1 MKEAKST
8 KVMEVIF
15 SNCCGLDVH
24 KKSVYACVRKYVGRG
39 RVQQETREFT
49 TMTRD
54 LLALSQWLTN
64 EGVTHVAM
72 ESTGV
77 FWKPVYNILEDS
89 FTLFLV
95 NAKHVKNVP
104 GRKTD
109 VKDCRWLAQLM
120 QCGLLRPS
128 LVPDRTRRELRD
140 LTRHRTKLVGER
152 ATIVNRI
159 HKTLEDTNIK
169 LASVATD
176 IMGKSGKDMI
186 RALISGK
193 TNAQEI
199 AELARR
205 GLRRKIPELC
215 LALEG
220 HLTDHHKFVLT
231 QLMDHLDYLE
241 AQIGTFSERIEEMMR
256 PFEQDIDCLCS
267 MPGFDRRNAENV
279 LAETGFDMSRFASD
293 HHLSKWAGVAPGNNE
308 SAGKR
313 KSSKTTPG
321 SNWLRVALVQAAWA
335 ASRKKSSYFHA
346 QFGRITAR
354 RGKKRAIM
362 AVAHSLLVTIYHMLK
377 NKTKFKDLGH
387 DYFDRLNS
395 KKLIKYHTKRLE
407 SLGFE
412 ITLKPKECAA

>member
-1 MKEAKST
+1 MN
-8 KVMEVIF
+8 VMDVIF

-24 KKSVYACVRKYVGRG
+24 KKSVHACVRKYVGKG
-39 RVQQETREFT
+39 KVHQEIRQFT

-54 LLALSQWLTN
+54 LIALCDWLK
-64 EGVTHVAM
+64 EKEVTHVAM

-77 FWKPVYNILEDS
+77 FWKPIYNILEDS
-89 FTLFLV
+89 FTLLLV

-109 VKDCRWLAQLM
+109 VKDCQWLAQLM
-120 QCGLLRPS
+120 QCGLLKPS
-128 LVPDRTRRELRD
+128 LVPDRMRRELRD
-140 LTRHRTKLVGER
+140 LTRHRSKLVGER
-152 ATIVNRI
+152 ATVVNRV
-159 HKTLEDTNIK
+159 HKTLEDTNVK

-186 RALISGK
+186 RALISGN
-193 TNAQEI
+193 TNVQEI

-220 HLTDHHKFVLT
+220 HLTDHHKFALS
-231 QLMDHLDYLE
+231 QLMDHLDYVE
-241 AQIGTFSERIEEMMR
+241 GQISTFSERIEEMMR
-256 PFEQDIDCLCS
+256 PHEHAVQCLCS

-279 LAETGFDMSRFASD
+279 LAEIGFDMSRFPSD
-293 HHLSKWAGVAPGNNE
+293 RHLSKWAGVAPGNYE
-308 SAGKR
+308 TAGKR
-313 KSSKTTPG
+313 KSGKTTPG
-321 SNWLRVALVQAAWA
+321 SNWLKVALVQAAWA
-335 ASRKKSSYFHA
+335 ASRKKTSYFHT
-346 QFGRITAR
+346 QFGRLAAR

-377 NKTKFKDLGH
+377 NKTKFEDLGH

-395 KKLIKYHTKRLE
+395 HKLIKYHKKRLE

-412 ITLKPKECAA
+412 ITLTPKECAA